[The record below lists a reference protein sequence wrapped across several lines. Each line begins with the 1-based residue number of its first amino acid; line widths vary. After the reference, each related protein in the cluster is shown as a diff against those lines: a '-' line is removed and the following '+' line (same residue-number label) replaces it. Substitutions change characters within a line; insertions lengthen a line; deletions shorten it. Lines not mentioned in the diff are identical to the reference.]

1 VKNKEADMKKTAMK
15 FGLLAALSAL
25 VAFGGFSR
33 AQDAGILRGTV
44 TDISGAPL
52 PGVTLILTNAGTKAE
67 LKTRSDA
74 KGAFVFSGLPP
85 GNYELRAELAGFKR
99 LVRKNL
105 AVKAGRTTPVNLKM
119 TAGSPNEEVV
129 VGEEKSLEGGVT
141 GGVVGGVMPARTSY
155 PAQPPADFSTEEYDR
170 ITEIRF
176 LSALDNPLSTFS
188 IDVDTASYA
197 NVRRFLKSN
206 QLPPKDAVRIEE
218 MVNYFVYDDPLPEGD
233 RPFSINA
240 EVSACP
246 WNPAR
251 RLVRIGLQ
259 GRELRPDK
267 LPPSNL
273 VFLIDV
279 SGSMNAPE
287 KLPLLKS
294 SFKLLVDSLG
304 AEDRVSIAVYAGAAG
319 LVLPPTP
326 GDRREK
332 ILAALENLQAGGST
346 AGGAGIELAY
356 KTAAEGFIPKGNNRV
371 ILATDGDFNIG
382 VSSTGDLVRLIEE
395 KRDRGIF
402 LTIAGFGMGNYKDS
416 RMEKLAD
423 SGNGNYYYIDGLLEA
438 KKVFVDEMR
447 GTLFTIAKD
456 VKIQVEFNPARVKAY
471 RLVGYETR
479 MLRSEDFADDRK
491 DAGELGAGHTV
502 TALYEVVPY
511 GSKEQVPGVD
521 ELKYQQT
528 IIKPEAFK
536 LPELM
541 TVKLRYKEPD
551 GDASRLLSRPVVDAG
566 LSLERTSDDFRFAA
580 AVAQAGLLLRDS
592 EFKGKASIDGVL
604 DLARGAKGKDREGY
618 RAEFIQLMELCRL
631 LLQR

>member
-1 VKNKEADMKKTAMK
+1 MNTMPKKIVMTVMLLGLTA
-15 FGLLAALSAL
+15 FIGLSQPQAT
-25 VAFGGFSR
+25 
-33 AQDAGILRGTV
+33 GILKGTV
-44 TDISGAPL
+44 ADETGAPL
-52 PGVTLILTNAGTKAE
+52 PGVALTLTDMATKAE
-67 LKTRSDA
+67 FKTRSDA
-74 KGAFVFSGLPP
+74 KGAFVFSVLPP
-85 GNYELRAELAGFKR
+85 GKYELRAELAGFKK
-99 LVRKNL
+99 LVAKAL
-105 AVKAGRTTPVNLKM
+105 TVKAGQTTTVGLKM
-119 TAGSPNEEVV
+119 LPGALNDEHVV
-129 VGEEKSLEGGVT
+129 KEAERREKTEFL
-141 GGVVGGVMPARTSY
+141 GGVVGGVMPARATY
-155 PAQPPADFSTEEYDR
+155 PAQMPPDFSTEEYDR
-170 ITEIRF
+170 IYELRF
-176 LSALDNPLSTFS
+176 LSAIDNPLSTFS

-206 QLPPKDAVRIEE
+206 SIPPKDSVRIEE
-218 MVNYFVYDDPLPEGD
+218 MVNYFVYDYPLPEGD
-233 RPFSINA
+233 KPFSISA
-240 EVSACP
+240 EVSSCP
-246 WNPAR
+246 WNPSR
-251 RLVRIGLQ
+251 RLVHIGLQ
-259 GRELRPDK
+259 GREIRSDK

-294 SFKLLVDSLG
+294 SFKLLVDSLT
-304 AEDRVSIAVYAGAAG
+304 ADDRVSIVVYAGAAG
-319 LVLPPTP
+319 LVLPSTP
-326 GDRREK
+326 GDRKEK
-332 ILAALENLQAGGST
+332 ILGALDNLQAGGST

-356 KTAAEGFIPKGNNRV
+356 RTAAENFIPKGNNRV

-416 RMEKLAD
+416 RMEQLAD
-423 SGNGNYYYIDGLLEA
+423 KGNGNYYYIDGLLEA

-456 VKIQVEFNPARVKAY
+456 VKIQVEFNPAKVKAY

-502 TALYEVVPY
+502 TALYEIIPY
-511 GSKEQVPGVD
+511 GSKEPVPGLD

-528 IIKPEAFK
+528 VIKPEAFK

-541 TVKLRYKEPD
+541 TVKLRYKDPD
-551 GDASRLLSRPVVDAG
+551 GDTSRLITAPVVDTG
-566 LSLERTSDDFRFAA
+566 VVLEKTSDDFRFAA

-592 EFKGKASIDGVL
+592 EFKGRSSIDGVL
-604 DLARGAKGKDREGY
+604 DLARGAKGKDKEGY
-618 RAEFIQLMELCRL
+618 RAEFIQLMELYRL
-631 LLQR
+631 LLKE